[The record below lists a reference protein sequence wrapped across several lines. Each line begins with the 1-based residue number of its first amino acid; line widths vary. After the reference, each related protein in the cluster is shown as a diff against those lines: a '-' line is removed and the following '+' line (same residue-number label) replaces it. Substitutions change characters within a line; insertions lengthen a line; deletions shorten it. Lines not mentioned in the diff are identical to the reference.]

1 MGLSVSSVGA
11 LLSACGGGGDKGGQ
25 AGEGAAQGEADL
37 GPIEKELHIY
47 NWSDYIAEDTV
58 PNFEKEFGVK
68 VTYDTYESNEEM
80 VAKLQAGATGYDII
94 VPSGYIIPVLVAT
107 DMITPAQ
114 QEVPH
119 QLGERLADLREP
131 SVRSRQHPH
140 RALAV
145 GHQRDR
151 LSDGQG
157 EGSPVDSWAVFHDKQ
172 YHGKMTMMDD
182 GREVIGAFLRYR
194 GHSLNSTDPQQLA
207 RAKTDAVEAKKHLKA
222 YISAP
227 VKAQLISGDVWIA
240 QLWNGDTTQA
250 KAEQPNL
257 GYALPKEG
265 CTIWGDSMCVPKS
278 APNKRAAHEWMNYIL
293 RPEVGAGLSNATGYG
308 TPNAAGGEAA
318 RHPGAVSDGGGAQAA
333 RVPGGPGPRHGD
345 LGPDLDGDQVGLTRH
360 ANDEVLAL
368 TRRYLELIEGRE
380 LSLDEKQAFIAETVE
395 AYERHVNRGFIGYR
409 KSVTEAGQFAALE
422 WSGKGIGAP

>member
-1 MGLSVSSVGA
+1 M
-11 LLSACGGGGDKGGQ
+11 
-25 AGEGAAQGEADL
+25 
-37 GPIEKELHIY
+37 
-47 NWSDYIAEDTV
+47 
-58 PNFEKEFGVK
+58 K

-107 DMITPAQ
+107 DMIAPLNKKYLTNWGNVSPIFQ
-114 QEVPH
+114 NLPSDPGSTHTVPW
-119 QLGERLADLREP
+119 QWGTSGIAYRTDKVKGP
-131 SVRSRQHPH
+131 I
-140 RALAV
+140 
-145 GHQRDR
+145 
-151 LSDGQG
+151 
-157 EGSPVDSWAVFHDKQ
+157 DSWAVFHDKQ

-293 RPEVGAGLSNATGYG
+293 RPDVGAGALQRHRIRDTRMPRRRSCSTPRCRIRVRRSSSGSSTRWIWAAIPRPGTRSGRRSSRLDPSRRTTRSWRSPVAT
-308 TPNAAGGEAA
+308 
-318 RHPGAVSDGGGAQAA
+318 
-333 RVPGGPGPRHGD
+333 
-345 LGPDLDGDQVGLTRH
+345 
-360 ANDEVLAL
+360 
-368 TRRYLELIEGRE
+368 
-380 LSLDEKQAFIAETVE
+380 
-395 AYERHVNRGFIGYR
+395 
-409 KSVTEAGQFAALE
+409 
-422 WSGKGIGAP
+422 SG